1 MTLHGGVKNS
11 TPESSQNKAQT
22 VKDEWEDKK
31 KERERERT
39 SRRRNIDSIIKIKQK
54 LYLC

>member
-31 KERERERT
+31 KEREREEVEEE
-39 SRRRNIDSIIKIKQK
+39 I
-54 LYLC
+54 